1 MIKLGLLAAM
11 SPDSAGHEAS
21 VGEQILHHVIDSPAI
36 GLGITKTVI
45 MMAIAAL
52 TVFVGVR
59 RALAGYDR
67 DGVPST
73 RWSQMLDPFVEHF
86 YRDVALKYTG
96 HTWAPRVAPLLMTFF
111 FFILTCNLLG
121 LIPITELAEFVA
133 WSSGGHL
140 PAVMQG
146 SATATANFNVTL
158 ALASITF
165 FAILLFG
172 IWKHGVVGHFAHLAP
187 AGVPFLIRWF
197 LLPPIELASMFVRP
211 IALTMRLAAN
221 MTGGHLAVLS
231 LIFVIFLLK
240 QAAVGLVVVPTVV
253 LILLLELIVCF
264 VQAYVFALLSGVFIG
279 LAVESH
285 H

>member
-1 MIKLGLLAAM
+1 
-11 SPDSAGHEAS
+11 
-21 VGEQILHHVIDSPAI
+21 
-36 GLGITKTVI
+36 
-45 MMAIAAL
+45 
-52 TVFVGVR
+52 
-59 RALAGYDR
+59 
-67 DGVPST
+67 
-73 RWSQMLDPFVEHF
+73 
-86 YRDVALKYTG
+86 
-96 HTWAPRVAPLLMTFF
+96 
-111 FFILTCNLLG
+111 
-121 LIPITELAEFVA
+121 
-133 WSSGGHL
+133 
-140 PAVMQG
+140 
-146 SATATANFNVTL
+146 
-158 ALASITF
+158 
-165 FAILLFG
+165 
-172 IWKHGVVGHFAHLAP
+172 
-187 AGVPFLIRWF
+187 LIRWF